1 VRHEAPG
8 VPGGGER
15 PSLLG
20 RRSGLMKRRASR
32 SPGTAVIGGKRP
44 QEGEPC
50 RYCQTVRL
58 VERGQ
63 KVQRERISAG
73 RSVTAKPAPTWW
85 IWAGVQCT
93 NPGMGS
99 TPKPFS
105 SSGEAT
111 VTACGVAV
119 AMLPVELGASLT
131 DR

>member
-1 VRHEAPG
+1 VA
-8 VPGGGER
+8 
-15 PSLLG
+15 
-20 RRSGLMKRRASR
+20 SGPKKASR
-32 SPGTAVIGGKRP
+32 VGTARRCG
-44 QEGEPC
+44 
-50 RYCQTVRL
+50 L

-105 SSGEAT
+105 SSGGEAM
-111 VTACGVAV
+111 VKACGVAV
-119 AMLPVELGASLT
+119 AMLPE
-131 DR
+131 